1 MDTSV
6 LELPAP
12 PVSRLRRPGWRDPRL
27 LAGLAMVAG
36 SVALGSWVVQDAQR
50 TVDVYVARGTIT
62 PGSELAPD
70 DLGVAQVRLGPGEL
84 DRYLTV
90 ADGVPDRAVAV
101 RVVEAG
107 EILPRSAVG
116 AASDLDVRPLAV
128 PVVQRLSQDVVA
140 GSQVDLW
147 EVPEPVRQADGATAP
162 AMPKPLAE
170 GLVVAEV
177 TRPDGAFTTGGSSVV
192 QVLVPQDELPAVLA
206 AVTGAGTVQ
215 IMHVPG
221 TGG

>member
-12 PVSRLRRPGWRDPRL
+12 AVSRLRRPGWRDPRL

-62 PGSELAPD
+62 PGSGLAAD
-70 DLGVAQVRLGPGEL
+70 ALGIAQVRLGPGEL

-90 ADGVPDRAVAV
+90 ADGVPDGAVAV
-101 RVVEAG
+101 RVVDAG
-107 EILPRSAVG
+107 ELLPRSAVG
-116 AASDLDVRPLAV
+116 AAGDLDVRPLAV
-128 PVVQRLSQDVVA
+128 PVDQTLSQDVVV

-147 EVPEPVRQADGATAP
+147 EVPEAVRRADGTMAP
-162 AMPKPLAE
+162 GAPEALAE

-192 QVLVPQDELPAVLA
+192 QVLVPKGELPAVLA
-206 AVTGAGTVQ
+206 AVMGEGAVQ
-215 IMHVPG
+215 VMHVPG

>member
-50 TVDVYVARGTIT
+50 TVDVYVARGTIA
-62 PGSELAPD
+62 PGSALAAD
-70 DLGVAQVRLGPGEL
+70 QLGVAQVRLGSGEL
-84 DRYLTV
+84 DRYVTV
-90 ADGVPDRAVAV
+90 LDGVPDGAVAV

-107 EILPRSAVG
+107 ELIPHSAVG
-116 AASDLDVRPLAV
+116 AADELEVRPLAI
-128 PVVQRLSQDVVA
+128 PVDQRLSQDVVV

-147 EVPEPVRQADGATAP
+147 VVPDSARRAEGAAEPGA
-162 AMPKPLAE
+162 PKPLAE

-177 TRPDGAFTTGGSSVV
+177 TRPDGAFTAGGSSVV
-192 QVLVPQDELPAVLA
+192 QVLVPKGELSAVLA
-206 AVTGAGTVQ
+206 AVAGEGAVQ

>member
-50 TVDVYVARGTIT
+50 TVDVYVARGALT
-62 PGSELAPD
+62 PGDGVLAD
-70 DLGVAQVRLGPGEL
+70 ALGVAQVRLGAGEL
-84 DRYLTV
+84 EQYLTV
-90 ADGVPDRAVAV
+90 ADGVPDGAVAV
-101 RVVEAG
+101 RVVDAG
-107 EILPRSAVG
+107 ELVPRSALG
-116 AASDLDVRPLAV
+116 SAGDLDVRPVAV
-128 PVVQRLSQDVVA
+128 PVVQRLSQDVVV

-147 EVPEPVRQADGATAP
+147 EVPSADRSDGAAARP
-162 AMPKPLAE
+162 APKPLAR

-177 TRPDGAFTTGGSSVV
+177 ARPEGAFTAGGSTVV
-192 QVLVPQDELPAVLA
+192 QVLVPEDELPAVIS
-206 AVTGAGTVQ
+206 AVAGDGSVQ
-215 IMHVPG
+215 VVPVPG